1 MKAFILVA
9 GQGTRM
15 GSETDDKPKCMITY
29 KGKPLINYTIETMRA
44 CGIKDI
50 VIIDGYKSE
59 VLQSYLSNDNVI
71 FITNKEFYKTNM
83 VYTLFCAE
91 SEMNDDLIISYGDII
106 YTKEV
111 LQSLIQNNNDFA
123 VTVDKNWRE
132 LWKLRMDDPLKDAET
147 MKIDDSDNILELGKK
162 PKSYKEING
171 QYIGLFKI
179 SNSIVGKIRKF
190 YQVVNKSKYYDGK
203 DYINMYM
210 TSFIQ
215 LVINAGYPVKADT
228 IRGGWLEFDSQD
240 DLTIYNSQKD
250 IFK

>member
-1 MKAFILVA
+1 MKALILAA
-9 GQGTRM
+9 GQGIRM
-15 GSETDDKPKCMITY
+15 GSETEDKPKCMITY

-44 CGIKDI
+44 CGIEDI
-50 VIIDGYKSE
+50 IIIDGYKSK
-59 VLQSYLSNDNVI
+59 VLQSYLSNDKVR
-71 FITNKEFYKTNM
+71 FITNEEFYKTNM

-147 MKIDDSDNILELGKK
+147 MKIDNSCNILELGKK
-162 PKSYKEING
+162 PKSYEEING
-171 QYIGLFKI
+171 QYIGLLKI
-179 SNSIVGKIRKF
+179 SNSFLKVIRNF
-190 YQVVNKSKYYDGK
+190 YHNLDKSKYYDGK
-203 DYINMYM
+203 DYNNMYM

-215 LVINAGYPVKADT
+215 ILINIGWKVQAVEIYN
-228 IRGGWLEFDSQD
+228 GWLELDTTN
-240 DLTIYNSQKD
+240 DLLLYEKLESE
-250 IFK
+250 